1 MSFFVQSTNTS
12 PQADSSNA
20 FLDALVSLSSDDP
33 SMFVGASALK
43 NSDVLAGVN
52 VIAGTIAG
60 SKILCDSPILSTMLN
75 NTPSEHCNSFSFWY
89 SLIANLI
96 LNGNSFAEILPNHNL
111 NLLLNSQMTV
121 KYDEDTGL
129 VKYIYRSD
137 NGTCRQIAPES
148 ILHFKILTTNGVSGV
163 SPLYGLQ
170 DALQLQ
176 KNGDK
181 LLNGFFNNPS
191 TGVLKVHKTDLS
203 SDAKNSIR
211 EKFEEAN
218 RHSLGTIILDD
229 SMDYSSI
236 EIDTGLLKMVNS
248 SNWAADKIAACL
260 FIPSELLGVENAHS
274 SIEQSLR
281 IMFLQGLSVYL
292 NAITSELTFKL
303 KDHKFEFDTNSIMP
317 ASQNEVY
324 SSVFDGVKN
333 GVLTINEARKQL
345 NLPEIANGDNV
356 IIPSNSSSLNQLV
369 QNNDS
374 NNTDKLGGNA
384 I

>member
-1 MSFFVQSTNTS
+1 MSFFVQNTNT
-12 PQADSSNA
+12 PLQADSSDA
-20 FLDALVSLSSDDP
+20 FLDALLSLSSDDP

-60 SKILCDSPILSTMLN
+60 SKILCDSPIFSKMLN
-75 NTPSEHCNSFSFWY
+75 DAPSEHYNAFSFWY
-89 SLIANLI
+89 SLVANLI
-96 LNGNSFAEILPNHNL
+96 LNGNSFAEILPNHHL
-111 NLLLNSQMTV
+111 GLLLNSKMTV
-121 KYDEDTGL
+121 RYDSDTGL
-129 VKYIYRSD
+129 VKYIYKSD
-137 NGTCRQIAPES
+137 DGTERQIAPDS
-148 ILHFKILTTNGVSGV
+148 ILHFKILTTNGVSGI

-170 DALQLQ
+170 DAMKLQ

-181 LLNGFFNNPS
+181 LLNGFFSNPS
-191 TGVLKVHKTDLS
+191 TSVLKVHKTDLS
-203 SDAKNSIR
+203 SDAKNAIR
-211 EKFEEAN
+211 EKFGQAN
-218 RHSLGTIILDD
+218 RNSLGTIVLDD
-229 SMDYSSI
+229 SMDYSTI
-236 EIDTGLLKMVNS
+236 QIDTGLLKMVNS

-303 KDHKFEFDTNSIMP
+303 TDYNFEFDTSSIMP

-333 GVLTINEARKQL
+333 GVLTINEARQQL
-345 NLPEIANGDNV
+345 NLPKITNGDNV
-356 IIPSNSSSLNQLV
+356 IVSSNARSLNQLV

-374 NNTDKLGGNA
+374 NNTDKN
-384 I
+384 

>member
-1 MSFFVQSTNTS
+1 MSFFVQNTNTS
-12 PQADSSNA
+12 LQADSSDA
-20 FLDALVSLSSDDP
+20 FLDALISLSSDDP

-60 SKILCDSPILSTMLN
+60 SKILCDSPIISKMLN
-75 NTPSEHCNSFSFWY
+75 NAPSEHYNAFSFWY
-89 SLIANLI
+89 SLVANLI

-111 NLLLNSQMTV
+111 GLLLNSKMTV
-121 KYDEDTGL
+121 KYDSDTGL
-129 VKYIYRSD
+129 VKYIYKSD
-137 NGTCRQIAPES
+137 DGTERQIAPDS
-148 ILHFKILTTNGVSGV
+148 ILHFKILTTNGVSGI

-170 DALQLQ
+170 DAMKLQ

-181 LLNGFFNNPS
+181 LLNGFFSNPS
-191 TGVLKVHKTDLS
+191 TSVLKVHKTDLS
-203 SDAKNSIR
+203 SNAKNAIR
-211 EKFEEAN
+211 EKFRQAN
-218 RHSLGTIILDD
+218 SNSLGTIVIDD
-229 SMDYSSI
+229 AMDYSTI
-236 EIDTGLLKMVNS
+236 QIDTGLLRLVNS
-248 SNWAADKIAACL
+248 SNWATDKIAACL

-303 KDHKFEFDTNSIMP
+303 KGDNFEFDTSSIMP
-317 ASQNEVY
+317 AEQNEVY
-324 SSVFDGVKN
+324 SNVFDGVKN
-333 GVLTINEARKQL
+333 GVLTINEARQQL

-356 IIPSNSSSLNQLV
+356 IVSANSRSLNQLV

-374 NNTDKLGGNA
+374 NNK
-384 I
+384 

>member
-1 MSFFVQSTNTS
+1 MSFFIQNTNT
-12 PQADSSNA
+12 PLQADSSDA
-20 FLDALVSLSSDDP
+20 FLDALISLSSDDP

-43 NSDVLAGVN
+43 NPDVLAGVN

-60 SKILCDSPILSTMLN
+60 SKILCDSPIFSKMLN
-75 NTPSEHCNSFSFWY
+75 DAPSEHYNAFSFWY
-89 SLIANLI
+89 SLVANLI

-111 NLLLNSQMTV
+111 ELLLNSKMTV
-121 KYDEDTGL
+121 KYDSDTGL
-129 VKYIYRSD
+129 VKYIYKSD
-137 NGTCRQIAPES
+137 DGTERQIAPDS
-148 ILHFKILTTNGVSGV
+148 ILHFKILTTNGVSGI

-170 DALQLQ
+170 DAMKLQ

-181 LLNGFFNNPS
+181 LLNGFFSNPS
-191 TGVLKVHKTDLS
+191 TSVLKVHKTDLS
-203 SDAKNSIR
+203 SDAKNAIR
-211 EKFEEAN
+211 EKFGQAN
-218 RHSLGTIILDD
+218 RNSLGTIVLDD
-229 SMDYSSI
+229 SMDYSTI
-236 EIDTGLLKMVNS
+236 QIDTGLLKMVNS

-303 KDHKFEFDTNSIMP
+303 KDYNFEFDTSSIMP

-333 GVLTINEARKQL
+333 GVLTINEARQQL
-345 NLPEIANGDNV
+345 NLPKITNGDNV
-356 IIPSNSSSLNQLV
+356 IVSSNARSLNQLV

-374 NNTDKLGGNA
+374 NNTDKN
-384 I
+384 

>member
-1 MSFFVQSTNTS
+1 MSFFIQNTNT
-12 PQADSSNA
+12 PLQADSSDA
-20 FLDALVSLSSDDP
+20 FLDALISLSSDDP

-60 SKILCDSPILSTMLN
+60 SKILCDSPIFSKMLN
-75 NTPSEHCNSFSFWY
+75 DAPSEHYNAFSFWY
-89 SLIANLI
+89 SLVANLI

-111 NLLLNSQMTV
+111 ELLLNSKMTV
-121 KYDEDTGL
+121 KYDSDTGL
-129 VKYIYRSD
+129 VKYIYKSD
-137 NGTCRQIAPES
+137 DGTERQIAPDS
-148 ILHFKILTTNGVSGV
+148 ILHFKILTTNGVSGI

-170 DALQLQ
+170 DAMKLQ

-181 LLNGFFNNPS
+181 LLNGFFSNPS
-191 TGVLKVHKTDLS
+191 TSVLKVHKTDLS
-203 SDAKNSIR
+203 SDAKNAIR
-211 EKFEEAN
+211 EKFGQAN
-218 RHSLGTIILDD
+218 RNSLGTIVLDD
-229 SMDYSSI
+229 SMDYSTI
-236 EIDTGLLKMVNS
+236 QIDTGLLKMVNS

-303 KDHKFEFDTNSIMP
+303 KDYNFEFDTSSIMP

-333 GVLTINEARKQL
+333 GVLTINEARQQL

-369 QNNDS
+369 QNN
-374 NNTDKLGGNA
+374 NTDKN
-384 I
+384 

>member
-1 MSFFVQSTNTS
+1 MSFFVQNTNT
-12 PQADSSNA
+12 PLQADSSDA
-20 FLDALVSLSSDDP
+20 FLDALISLSSDDP

-60 SKILCDSPILSTMLN
+60 SKILCDSPIFSKMLN
-75 NTPSEHCNSFSFWY
+75 DAPSEHYNAFSFWY
-89 SLIANLI
+89 SLVANLI

-111 NLLLNSQMTV
+111 ELLLNSKMTV
-121 KYDEDTGL
+121 KYDSDTGL
-129 VKYIYRSD
+129 VKYIYKSD
-137 NGTCRQIAPES
+137 DGTERQIAPDS
-148 ILHFKILTTNGVSGV
+148 ILHFKIMTTNGVSGI

-170 DALQLQ
+170 DAMKLQ

-181 LLNGFFNNPS
+181 LLNGFFSNPS
-191 TGVLKVHKTDLS
+191 TSVLKVHKTDLS
-203 SDAKNSIR
+203 SDAKNAIR
-211 EKFEEAN
+211 EKFGQAN
-218 RHSLGTIILDD
+218 RNSLGTIVLDD
-229 SMDYSSI
+229 SMDYSTI
-236 EIDTGLLKMVNS
+236 QIDTGLLKMVNS

-303 KDHKFEFDTNSIMP
+303 KDYNFEFDTSSIMP

-333 GVLTINEARKQL
+333 GVLTINEARQQL
-345 NLPEIANGDNV
+345 NLPKITNGDNV
-356 IIPSNSSSLNQLV
+356 IVSSNARSLNQLV

-374 NNTDKLGGNA
+374 NNTDKN
-384 I
+384 

>member
-1 MSFFVQSTNTS
+1 MSFFIQNTNT
-12 PQADSSNA
+12 PLQADSSDA
-20 FLDALVSLSSDDP
+20 FLDALISLSSDDP

-60 SKILCDSPILSTMLN
+60 SKILCDSPIFSKMLN
-75 NTPSEHCNSFSFWY
+75 DAPSEHYNAFSFWY
-89 SLIANLI
+89 SLVANLI
-96 LNGNSFAEILPNHNL
+96 LNGNSFAEILPNHHL
-111 NLLLNSQMTV
+111 GLLLNSKMTV
-121 KYDEDTGL
+121 RYDSDTGL
-129 VKYIYRSD
+129 VKYIYKSD
-137 NGTCRQIAPES
+137 DGTERQIAPDS
-148 ILHFKILTTNGVSGV
+148 ILHFKIMTTNGVSGI

-170 DALQLQ
+170 DAMQLQ
-176 KNGDK
+176 KNGDR
-181 LLNGFFNNPS
+181 LLNGFFSNPS
-191 TGVLKVHKTDLS
+191 TSVLKVHKTDLS
-203 SDAKNSIR
+203 SDAKNAIR
-211 EKFEEAN
+211 EKFGQAN
-218 RHSLGTIILDD
+218 RNSLGTIVLDD
-229 SMDYSSI
+229 SMDYSTI
-236 EIDTGLLKMVNS
+236 QIDTGLLKMVNS

-303 KDHKFEFDTNSIMP
+303 KGHYEFDTSSIMP

-333 GVLTINEARKQL
+333 GVLTINEARQQL

-356 IIPSNSSSLNQLV
+356 IVSSNARSLNQLV

-374 NNTDKLGGNA
+374 NNTDKN
-384 I
+384 

>member
-1 MSFFVQSTNTS
+1 MSFFIQNTNT
-12 PQADSSNA
+12 PLQADSSDA
-20 FLDALVSLSSDDP
+20 FLDALISLSSDDP

-60 SKILCDSPILSTMLN
+60 SKILCDSPIFSKMLN
-75 NTPSEHCNSFSFWY
+75 DAPSEHYNAFSFWY
-89 SLIANLI
+89 SLVANLI

-111 NLLLNSQMTV
+111 ELLLNSKMTV
-121 KYDEDTGL
+121 KYDSDTGL
-129 VKYIYRSD
+129 VKYIYKSD
-137 NGTCRQIAPES
+137 DGTERQIAPDS
-148 ILHFKILTTNGVSGV
+148 ILHFKILTTNGVSGI

-170 DALQLQ
+170 DAMKLQ

-181 LLNGFFNNPS
+181 LLNGFFSNPS
-191 TGVLKVHKTDLS
+191 TSVLKVHKTDLS
-203 SDAKNSIR
+203 SDAKNAIR
-211 EKFEEAN
+211 EKFGQAN
-218 RHSLGTIILDD
+218 RNSLGTIVLDD
-229 SMDYSSI
+229 SMDYSTI
-236 EIDTGLLKMVNS
+236 QIDTGLLKMVNS

-303 KDHKFEFDTNSIMP
+303 KDYNFEFDTSSIMP

-333 GVLTINEARKQL
+333 GVLTINEARQQL
-345 NLPEIANGDNV
+345 NLPKITNGDNV
-356 IIPSNSSSLNQLV
+356 IVSSNARSLNQLV

-374 NNTDKLGGNA
+374 NNTDKN
-384 I
+384 

>member
-1 MSFFVQSTNTS
+1 MSFFIQNTNT
-12 PQADSSNA
+12 PLQADSSDA
-20 FLDALVSLSSDDP
+20 FLDALISLSSDDP

-60 SKILCDSPILSTMLN
+60 SKILCDSPIFSKMLN
-75 NTPSEHCNSFSFWY
+75 DAPSEHYNAFSFWY
-89 SLIANLI
+89 SLVANLI

-111 NLLLNSQMTV
+111 ELLLNSKMTV
-121 KYDEDTGL
+121 KYDSDTGL
-129 VKYIYRSD
+129 VKYIYKSD
-137 NGTCRQIAPES
+137 DGTERQIAPDS
-148 ILHFKILTTNGVSGV
+148 ILHFKILTTNGVSGI

-170 DALQLQ
+170 DAMKLQ

-181 LLNGFFNNPS
+181 LLNGFFSNPS
-191 TGVLKVHKTDLS
+191 TSVLKVHKTDLS
-203 SDAKNSIR
+203 SDAKNAIR
-211 EKFEEAN
+211 EKFGQAN
-218 RHSLGTIILDD
+218 RNSLGTIVLDD
-229 SMDYSSI
+229 SMDYSTI
-236 EIDTGLLKMVNS
+236 QIDTGLLKMVNS

-303 KDHKFEFDTNSIMP
+303 TDYNFEFDTSSIMP

-333 GVLTINEARKQL
+333 GVLTINEARQQL

-356 IIPSNSSSLNQLV
+356 IVSSNARSLNQLV

-374 NNTDKLGGNA
+374 NNTDKN
-384 I
+384 

>member
-1 MSFFVQSTNTS
+1 MSFFIQNTNT
-12 PQADSSNA
+12 PLQADSSDA
-20 FLDALVSLSSDDP
+20 FLDALISLSSDDP

-60 SKILCDSPILSTMLN
+60 SKILCDSPIFSKMLN
-75 NTPSEHCNSFSFWY
+75 DAPSEHYNAFSFWY
-89 SLIANLI
+89 SLVANLI

-111 NLLLNSQMTV
+111 ELLLNSKMTV
-121 KYDEDTGL
+121 KYDSDTGL
-129 VKYIYRSD
+129 VKYIYKSD
-137 NGTCRQIAPES
+137 DGTERQIAPDS
-148 ILHFKILTTNGVSGV
+148 ILHFKILTTNGVSGI

-170 DALQLQ
+170 DAMKLQ

-181 LLNGFFNNPS
+181 LLNGFFSNPS
-191 TGVLKVHKTDLS
+191 TSVLKVHKTDLS
-203 SDAKNSIR
+203 SDAKNAIR
-211 EKFEEAN
+211 EKFGQAN
-218 RHSLGTIILDD
+218 RNSLGTIVLDD
-229 SMDYSSI
+229 SMDYSTI
-236 EIDTGLLKMVNS
+236 QIDTGLLKMVNS

-303 KDHKFEFDTNSIMP
+303 TDYNFEFDTSSIMP

-333 GVLTINEARKQL
+333 GVLTINEARQQL
-345 NLPEIANGDNV
+345 NLPKITNGDNV
-356 IIPSNSSSLNQLV
+356 IVSSNARSLNQLV

-374 NNTDKLGGNA
+374 NNTDKN
-384 I
+384 

>member
-1 MSFFVQSTNTS
+1 MSFFIQNTNT
-12 PQADSSNA
+12 PLQADSSDA
-20 FLDALVSLSSDDP
+20 FLDALISLSSDDP

-43 NSDVLAGVN
+43 NPDVLAGVN

-60 SKILCDSPILSTMLN
+60 SKILCDSPIFSKMLN
-75 NTPSEHCNSFSFWY
+75 NAPSEHYNAFSFWY
-89 SLIANLI
+89 SLVANLI

-111 NLLLNSQMTV
+111 ELLLNSKMTV
-121 KYDEDTGL
+121 KYDSDTGL
-129 VKYIYRSD
+129 VKYIYKSD
-137 NGTCRQIAPES
+137 DGTERQIAPDS
-148 ILHFKILTTNGVSGV
+148 ILHFKIMTTNGVSGI

-170 DALQLQ
+170 DAMKLQ

-181 LLNGFFNNPS
+181 LLNGFFSNPS
-191 TGVLKVHKTDLS
+191 TSVLKVHKTDLS
-203 SDAKNSIR
+203 SDAKNAIR
-211 EKFEEAN
+211 EKFGQAN
-218 RHSLGTIILDD
+218 RNSLGTIVLDD
-229 SMDYSSI
+229 SMDYSTI
-236 EIDTGLLKMVNS
+236 QIDTGLLKMVNS

-303 KDHKFEFDTNSIMP
+303 KDYNFEFDTSSIMP

-333 GVLTINEARKQL
+333 GVLTINEARQQL
-345 NLPEIANGDNV
+345 NLPEITNGDNV
-356 IIPSNSSSLNQLV
+356 IVSSNARSLNQLV

-374 NNTDKLGGNA
+374 NNTDKN
-384 I
+384 

>member
-1 MSFFVQSTNTS
+1 MSFFVQNTNT
-12 PQADSSNA
+12 PLQADSSDA
-20 FLDALVSLSSDDP
+20 FLDALISLSSDDP

-60 SKILCDSPILSTMLN
+60 SKILCDSPIFSKMLN
-75 NTPSEHCNSFSFWY
+75 NAPSEHYNAFSFWY
-89 SLIANLI
+89 SLVANLI

-111 NLLLNSQMTV
+111 ELLLNSKMTV
-121 KYDEDTGL
+121 KYDSDTGL
-129 VKYIYRSD
+129 VKYIYKSD
-137 NGTCRQIAPES
+137 DGTERQIAPDS
-148 ILHFKILTTNGVSGV
+148 ILHFKILTTNGVSGI

-170 DALQLQ
+170 DAMKLQ

-181 LLNGFFNNPS
+181 LLNGFFSNPS
-191 TGVLKVHKTDLS
+191 TSVLKVHKTDLS
-203 SDAKNSIR
+203 SDAKNAIR
-211 EKFEEAN
+211 EKFGQAN
-218 RHSLGTIILDD
+218 RNSLGTIVLDD
-229 SMDYSSI
+229 SMDYSTI
-236 EIDTGLLKMVNS
+236 QIDTGLLKMVNS

-303 KDHKFEFDTNSIMP
+303 KDYNFEFDTSSIMP

-333 GVLTINEARKQL
+333 GVLTINEARQQL
-345 NLPEIANGDNV
+345 NLPKITNGDNV
-356 IIPSNSSSLNQLV
+356 IVSSNARSLNQLV

-374 NNTDKLGGNA
+374 NNTDKN
-384 I
+384 

>member
-1 MSFFVQSTNTS
+1 MSFFIQNTNT
-12 PQADSSNA
+12 PLQADSSDA
-20 FLDALVSLSSDDP
+20 FLDALISLSSDDP

-43 NSDVLAGVN
+43 NPDVLAGVN

-60 SKILCDSPILSTMLN
+60 SKILCDSPIFSKMLN
-75 NTPSEHCNSFSFWY
+75 NAPSEHYNAFSFWY
-89 SLIANLI
+89 SLVANLI

-111 NLLLNSQMTV
+111 ELLLNSKMTV
-121 KYDEDTGL
+121 KYDSDTGL
-129 VKYIYRSD
+129 VKYIYKSD
-137 NGTCRQIAPES
+137 DGTERQIAPDS
-148 ILHFKILTTNGVSGV
+148 ILHFKILTTNGVSGI

-170 DALQLQ
+170 DAMKLQ

-181 LLNGFFNNPS
+181 LLNGFFSNPS
-191 TGVLKVHKTDLS
+191 TSVLKVHKTDLS
-203 SDAKNSIR
+203 SDAKNAIR
-211 EKFEEAN
+211 EKFGQAN
-218 RHSLGTIILDD
+218 RNSLGTIVLDD
-229 SMDYSSI
+229 SMDYSTI
-236 EIDTGLLKMVNS
+236 QIDTGLLKMVNS

-303 KDHKFEFDTNSIMP
+303 KDYNFEFDTSSIMP

-333 GVLTINEARKQL
+333 GVLTINEARQQL
-345 NLPEIANGDNV
+345 NLPKITNGDNV
-356 IIPSNSSSLNQLV
+356 IVSSNARSLNQLV

-374 NNTDKLGGNA
+374 NNTDKN
-384 I
+384 

>member
-1 MSFFVQSTNTS
+1 MSFFVQNTNT
-12 PQADSSNA
+12 PLQADSSDA
-20 FLDALVSLSSDDP
+20 FLDALISLSSDDP

-60 SKILCDSPILSTMLN
+60 SKILCDSPIFSKMLN
-75 NTPSEHCNSFSFWY
+75 DAPSEHYNAFSFWY
-89 SLIANLI
+89 SLVANLI

-111 NLLLNSQMTV
+111 ELLLNSKMTV
-121 KYDEDTGL
+121 KYDSDTGL
-129 VKYIYRSD
+129 VKYIYKSD
-137 NGTCRQIAPES
+137 DGTERQIAPDS
-148 ILHFKILTTNGVSGV
+148 ILHFKILTTNGVSGI

-170 DALQLQ
+170 DAMKLQ

-181 LLNGFFNNPS
+181 LLNGFFSNPS
-191 TGVLKVHKTDLS
+191 TSVLKVHKTDLS
-203 SDAKNSIR
+203 SDAKNAIR
-211 EKFEEAN
+211 EKFGQAN
-218 RHSLGTIILDD
+218 RNSLGTIVLDD
-229 SMDYSSI
+229 SMDYSTI
-236 EIDTGLLKMVNS
+236 QIDTGLLKMVNS

-303 KDHKFEFDTNSIMP
+303 TDYNFEFDTSSIMP

-333 GVLTINEARKQL
+333 GVLTINEARQQL
-345 NLPEIANGDNV
+345 NLPKITNGDNV
-356 IIPSNSSSLNQLV
+356 IVSSNARSLNQLV

-374 NNTDKLGGNA
+374 NNTDKN
-384 I
+384 

>member
-1 MSFFVQSTNTS
+1 MSFFIQNTNT
-12 PQADSSNA
+12 PLQADSSDA
-20 FLDALVSLSSDDP
+20 FLDALISLSSDDP

-60 SKILCDSPILSTMLN
+60 SKILCDSPIFSKMLN
-75 NTPSEHCNSFSFWY
+75 DAPSEHYNAFSFWY
-89 SLIANLI
+89 SLVANLI

-111 NLLLNSQMTV
+111 ELLLNSKMTV
-121 KYDEDTGL
+121 KYDSDTGL
-129 VKYIYRSD
+129 VKYIYKSD
-137 NGTCRQIAPES
+137 DGTERQIAPDS
-148 ILHFKILTTNGVSGV
+148 ILHFKILTTNGVSGI

-170 DALQLQ
+170 DAMKLQ

-181 LLNGFFNNPS
+181 LLNGFFSNPS
-191 TGVLKVHKTDLS
+191 TSVLKVHKTDLS
-203 SDAKNSIR
+203 SDAKNAIR
-211 EKFEEAN
+211 EKFGQAN
-218 RHSLGTIILDD
+218 RNSLGTIVLDD
-229 SMDYSSI
+229 SMDYSTI
-236 EIDTGLLKMVNS
+236 QIDTGLLKMVNS

-303 KDHKFEFDTNSIMP
+303 KDYNFEFDTSSIMP
-317 ASQNEVY
+317 VSQNEVY

-333 GVLTINEARKQL
+333 GVLTINEARQQL
-345 NLPEIANGDNV
+345 NLPKITNGDNV
-356 IIPSNSSSLNQLV
+356 IVSSNARSLNQLV

-374 NNTDKLGGNA
+374 NNTDKN
-384 I
+384 

>member
-1 MSFFVQSTNTS
+1 MSFFIQNTNT
-12 PQADSSNA
+12 PLQADSSDA
-20 FLDALVSLSSDDP
+20 FLDALISLSSDDS

-60 SKILCDSPILSTMLN
+60 SKILCDSPIFSKMLN
-75 NTPSEHCNSFSFWY
+75 DAPSEHYNAFSFWY
-89 SLIANLI
+89 SLVANLI

-111 NLLLNSQMTV
+111 ELLLNSKMTV
-121 KYDEDTGL
+121 KYDSDTGL
-129 VKYIYRSD
+129 VKYIYKSD
-137 NGTCRQIAPES
+137 DGTERQIAPDS
-148 ILHFKILTTNGVSGV
+148 ILHFKILTTNGVSGI
-163 SPLYGLQ
+163 SPLYSLQ
-170 DALQLQ
+170 DAMKLQ

-181 LLNGFFNNPS
+181 LLNGFFSNPS
-191 TGVLKVHKTDLS
+191 TSVLKVHKTDLS
-203 SDAKNSIR
+203 SDAKNAIR
-211 EKFEEAN
+211 EKFGQAN
-218 RHSLGTIILDD
+218 RNSLGTIVLDD
-229 SMDYSSI
+229 SMDYSTI
-236 EIDTGLLKMVNS
+236 QIDTGLLKMVNS

-303 KDHKFEFDTNSIMP
+303 KDYNFEFDTSSIMP

-333 GVLTINEARKQL
+333 GVLTINEARQQL
-345 NLPEIANGDNV
+345 NLPKITNGDNV
-356 IIPSNSSSLNQLV
+356 IVSSNARSLNQLV

-374 NNTDKLGGNA
+374 NNTDKN
-384 I
+384 

>member
-1 MSFFVQSTNTS
+1 MSFFIQNTNT
-12 PQADSSNA
+12 PLQADSSDA
-20 FLDALVSLSSDDP
+20 FLDALISLSSDDP

-60 SKILCDSPILSTMLN
+60 SKILCDSPIFSKMLN
-75 NTPSEHCNSFSFWY
+75 DAPSEHYNAFSFWY
-89 SLIANLI
+89 SLVANLI

-111 NLLLNSQMTV
+111 ELLLNSKMTV
-121 KYDEDTGL
+121 RYDSDTGL
-129 VKYIYRSD
+129 VKYIYKSD
-137 NGTCRQIAPES
+137 DGTERQIAPDS
-148 ILHFKILTTNGVSGV
+148 ILHFKIMTTNGVSGI

-170 DALQLQ
+170 DAMKLQ

-181 LLNGFFNNPS
+181 LLNGFFSNPS
-191 TGVLKVHKTDLS
+191 TSVLKVHKTDLS
-203 SDAKNSIR
+203 SDAKNAIR
-211 EKFEEAN
+211 EKFGQAN
-218 RHSLGTIILDD
+218 RNSLGTIVLDD
-229 SMDYSSI
+229 SMDYSTI
-236 EIDTGLLKMVNS
+236 QIDTGLLKMVNS

-303 KDHKFEFDTNSIMP
+303 KDYNFEFDTSSIMP

-333 GVLTINEARKQL
+333 GVLTINEARQQL
-345 NLPEIANGDNV
+345 NLPKITNGDNV
-356 IIPSNSSSLNQLV
+356 IVSSNARSLNQLV

-374 NNTDKLGGNA
+374 NNTDKN
-384 I
+384 